1 MRYLL
6 FITKNG
12 LVKKTPIEE
21 YQNIRSSGLVAI
33 RLDADDELL
42 TVKPTL
48 GQDEIMLVASNGKS
62 IRFDESKIRPT
73 GRATR
78 GVTGIRLKKGEAVVG
93 ADVISQTAPQKL
105 SSLLTVSR
113 AGFGK
118 KTPLVQYKKQGRGG
132 MGIFTAKVTQKTG
145 PLVVAK
151 LLAASHEKQEN
162 EQELLI
168 TSKQGQV
175 IRLKLFAVSELG
187 RQTQGVKLIR
197 LDEGDQVAAMALL

>member
-1 MRYLL
+1 M
-6 FITKNG
+6 
-12 LVKKTPIEE
+12 VKKTPIEE

-42 TVKPTL
+42 TVKPSS

-93 ADVISQTAPQKL
+93 ADIIFQATPKESLGLLTISQ
-105 SSLLTVSR
+105 S
-113 AGFGK
+113 GFGK
-118 KTPLVQYKKQGRGG
+118 KTPLTQYKKQGRGG

-162 EQELLI
+162 GQELLI
-168 TSKQGQV
+168 ISRQGQV
-175 IRLKLFAVSELG
+175 IRLKLSAVSELG

>member
-1 MRYLL
+1 MKFLL

-42 TVKPTL
+42 TVKPTS
-48 GQDEIMLVASNGKS
+48 GQDEVMLIASNGKS
-62 IRFDESKIRPT
+62 IRFDEIKIRPT

-78 GVTGIRLKKGEAVVG
+78 GVTGIRLKKGEVVVG
-93 ADVISQTAPQKL
+93 ADVISPAAPKESL
-105 SSLLTVSR
+105 SLLTISQ

-118 KTPLVQYKKQGRGG
+118 KTPLAQYKKQGRGG
-132 MGIFTAKVTQKTG
+132 QGVFTAKVTSKTG

-151 LLAASHEKQEN
+151 FLASNHKPQEN

-168 TSKQGQV
+168 ISKQGQV
-175 IRLKLFAVSELG
+175 IRLKLSAVSELN

-197 LDEGDQVAAMALL
+197 LDEDDKVAAVTSL